1 MDFSARKKCPP
12 RRAASL
18 GDLYAPKRIFS
29 CNTASKCHSRRQ
41 PCRGILSCLAEKSL
55 TLECFAVLK
64 VRFFSYRKTQRTK
77 KYWMYF
83 KDDRLSVRKKI
94 LSKPCKSLSESAQW
108 PPAFALSPVFRCKKM
123 GGRLRICAPFFPFP
137 ASFFLAGGACPPGKA
152 EAQDPAARFAQQKA
166 LLPRKKDRSADMEH
180 FSGGAFLSENGRQ
193 LPILRFQSPL
203 WAEQGPAFLS

>member
-1 MDFSARKKCPP
+1 MHG
-12 RRAASL
+12 RAASL

-41 PCRGILSCLAEKSL
+41 PCCGILSCLAEKSL

-94 LSKPCKSLSESAQW
+94 LSKPCKSLSESAQCLR
-108 PPAFALSPVFRCKKM
+108 PFSFAPQPKNEESTKAYTQDLLLYFPQPKKYRLQIFCRRYLAFFVSSFAGSRWSARLWSGWYLPEWWRRCRPKWRRAL
-123 GGRLRICAPFFPFP
+123 
-137 ASFFLAGGACPPGKA
+137 
-152 EAQDPAARFAQQKA
+152 
-166 LLPRKKDRSADMEH
+166 
-180 FSGGAFLSENGRQ
+180 
-193 LPILRFQSPL
+193 
-203 WAEQGPAFLS
+203 